1 MIQEDKPRVEGT
13 WMHSLDWL
21 CNLLPKVELKFRITK
36 CWILLSSLC
45 CPSKNLKYYTLC
57 NQLQHAERIA
67 LWYYKTWGWGCPKK
81 LITSSLQSITKKK
94 RWNEMLHNRLK
105 QHHWSNISPKE
116 PQIGAETERP
126 LSPCT
131 LIIFFKISQGGLS
144 HYSQLQKLWS
154 KNACILSWAYG
165 TFWTRWVSTTN
176 RFQLPT
182 NLEHELPLRI

>member
-1 MIQEDKPRVEGT
+1 M
-13 WMHSLDWL
+13 LDI
-21 CNLLPKVELKFRITK
+21 VVIT
-36 CWILLSSLC
+36 LLSLKEFKILHALQPTSTC
-45 CPSKNLKYYTLC
+45 RAYCPLI
-57 NQLQHAERIA
+57 LQDMRMRMPQKINYILSTINH
-67 LWYYKTWGWGCPKK
+67 
-81 LITSSLQSITKKK
+81 QKK
-94 RWNEMLHNRLK
+94 RWNEMPHNRLK

-144 HYSQLQKLWS
+144 HYSQLQKIWS